1 MWNNET
7 LSIPFCHFSGV
18 SLLYSSTSTLA
29 CRKNSASKDART
41 TLTKKEDSMK
51 RVKLVLLLTMIMMCI
66 VSSYLSA
73 TNSME
78 LGLTLIGE
86 HLRDNFG
93 KSIVAL
99 DYNGDGYQDL
109 IVLSNYAPT
118 SEYDWLTIG
127 KLYIYYGQSDGM
139 FNTEPSMTILRESIV
154 DSMSTFTKLIAA
166 DMNGNGLKDLV
177 IQGTYGYI
185 PPGDVSPIHT
195 FGVHIFYS
203 GPECDSIPD
212 YTYYV
217 PNTGF
222 DTPHPGV
229 LNYLGDVNGDG
240 CDDLGFTESPWITTT
255 TPGHFFDND
264 YYIMYGDPIEPYVEK
279 LGTYQA
285 ETSYFHTIIKGLG
298 DVNNDGCDDIF
309 ISYTDPTSVPSNW
322 TWSNGI
328 IFGGTVIDT
337 TLHFIPI
344 PEDHMYAD
352 AAEGYPIGD
361 INGDGIDDFIGYM
374 SHPGIW
380 LGNNNLDLNIAD
392 IQVNF
397 YISRQA
403 VVYGDFNGDG
413 YADFVLSDD
422 NTPMPQEGQAFLFLG
437 GANPNGVPDLHIRG
451 DDYIWGC
458 YMSAYF
464 GKSMAVA
471 DFNNDGYD
479 DLAISAPYNST
490 TSIQGKV
497 FILLG
502 NPNLSDTTVP
512 TTDEVVEINPVIFNV
527 YPNPAKDILNF
538 EYKNIEDYHNLS
550 IDIYNIKG
558 QKVKEIVLNSKDIKN
573 GTVNTALTNLP
584 SAIYLCRLKS
594 NNQTLNTKKVS
605 VIK

>member
-1 MWNNET
+1 
-7 LSIPFCHFSGV
+7 
-18 SLLYSSTSTLA
+18 
-29 CRKNSASKDART
+29 
-41 TLTKKEDSMK
+41 
-51 RVKLVLLLTMIMMCI
+51 
-66 VSSYLSA
+66 
-73 TNSME
+73 ME

-86 HLRDNFG
+86 QLRDNFG
-93 KSIVAL
+93 KSIVTL

-109 IVLSNYAPT
+109 IVFSNYQTNIEPT
-118 SEYDWLTIG
+118 HLTIG
-127 KLYIYYGQSDGM
+127 KIYIYYGQSDGM
-139 FNTEPSMTILRESIV
+139 FSTEPSKTFLRNCIE
-154 DSMSTFTKLIAA
+154 DSLSVFTKLIAA

-177 IQGTYGYI
+177 IIGAPGYF
-185 PPGDVSPIHT
+185 PPGDVSPLHV
-195 FGVHIFYS
+195 FGLHIFYS

-212 YTYYV
+212 YSYYY
-217 PNTGF
+217 PKTGF
-222 DTPHPGV
+222 DAPENNV
-229 LNYLGDVNGDG
+229 VNYIGDVNGDG
-240 CDDLGFTESPWITTT
+240 CDDLGFTESPWTNETYPAIYN
-255 TPGHFFDND
+255 ND

-285 ETSYFHTIIKGLG
+285 ETRYFYAYINGLG
-298 DVNNDGCDDIF
+298 DVNNDGYDDIF
-309 ISYTDPTSVPSNW
+309 ISYYDRTSVHANW

-328 IFGGTVIDT
+328 IYGGTVIDT

-344 PEDHMYAD
+344 PEDHMYID
-352 AAEGYPIGD
+352 ATRGYPLGD
-361 INGDGIDDFIGYM
+361 FNGDGIDDFIGYM
-374 SHPGIW
+374 AHPGIW

-397 YISRQA
+397 YIGRQA

-413 YADFVLSDD
+413 YTDFVLSDD

-437 GANPNGVPDLHIRG
+437 GPYPNVIPDLHIRG
-451 DDYIWGC
+451 DDYIWGS

-479 DLAISAPYNST
+479 DLAISAPYNSST
-490 TSIQGKV
+490 GIQGKV

-538 EYKNIEDYHNLS
+538 EYKNIEEYHNLS

>member
-1 MWNNET
+1 
-7 LSIPFCHFSGV
+7 
-18 SLLYSSTSTLA
+18 
-29 CRKNSASKDART
+29 
-41 TLTKKEDSMK
+41 
-51 RVKLVLLLTMIMMCI
+51 
-66 VSSYLSA
+66 
-73 TNSME
+73 
-78 LGLTLIGE
+78 
-86 HLRDNFG
+86 
-93 KSIVAL
+93 
-99 DYNGDGYQDL
+99 
-109 IVLSNYAPT
+109 
-118 SEYDWLTIG
+118 
-127 KLYIYYGQSDGM
+127 
-139 FNTEPSMTILRESIV
+139 
-154 DSMSTFTKLIAA
+154 
-166 DMNGNGLKDLV
+166 
-177 IQGTYGYI
+177 
-185 PPGDVSPIHT
+185 
-195 FGVHIFYS
+195 
-203 GPECDSIPD
+203 

-264 YYIMYGDPIEPYVEK
+264 YYVMYGDPIEPYVEK

-285 ETSYFHTIIKGLG
+285 ETRYFETFINGLG
-298 DVNNDGCDDIF
+298 DVNNDGYDDIF
-309 ISYTDPTSVPSNW
+309 ISYTDRTSVLYNMIR
-322 TWSNGI
+322 SNGI
-328 IFGGTVIDT
+328 VYGGAVIDT
-337 TLHFIPI
+337 TLNFITI
-344 PEDHMYAD
+344 PEDFIDSVHAPK
-352 AAEGYPIGD
+352 GHTIGD
-361 INGDGIDDFIGYM
+361 FNGDGIDDFIGYM
-374 SHPGIW
+374 SRPGIW
-380 LGNNNLDLNIAD
+380 FGNNNLDLNIAD
-392 IQVNF
+392 IQVNSHMTF
-397 YISRQA
+397 NMA

-422 NTPMPQEGQAFLFLG
+422 NTFMPQEGQAFLFLG
-437 GANPNGVPDLHIRG
+437 GPYPNVVPDLHIRG
-451 DDYIWGC
+451 DDYIWGI

-464 GKSMAVA
+464 GKSMTVA

-479 DLAISAPYNST
+479 DLAISAPYDSAT
-490 TSIQGKV
+490 IQGKV

-538 EYKNIEDYHNLS
+538 EYKNIENYHNLS

-573 GTVNTALTNLP
+573 GTVNTTLTNLP

>member
-1 MWNNET
+1 MQTRVFAQQNH
-7 LSIPFCHFSGV
+7 C
-18 SLLYSSTSTLA
+18 STSSLA
-29 CRKNSASKDART
+29 CRKDNASKDART
-41 TLTKKEDSMK
+41 TLTKKEDFMK

-66 VSSYLSA
+66 VSSNLSA

-86 HLRDNFG
+86 HHRDNFG

-109 IVLSNYAPT
+109 IVLSNYQTNLEPT
-118 SEYDWLTIG
+118 NRSKG
-127 KLYIYYGQSDGM
+127 KIYIYYGQPEGM
-139 FNTEPSMTILRESIV
+139 FSTEPSMTFLRHSIV
-154 DSMSTFTKLIAA
+154 DSLSNYRKLMAA

-177 IQGTYGYI
+177 IIGEPGYI
-185 PPGDVSPIHT
+185 TPDEGLPIHT
-195 FGVHIFYS
+195 FGLHIFYS
-203 GPECDSIPD
+203 GPECDSF
-212 YTYYV
+212 
-217 PNTGF
+217 PNYSYNFYHTGY
-222 DTPHPGV
+222 DTAELNV
-229 LNYLGDVNGDG
+229 VNYLGDVNGDG
-240 CDDLGFTESPWITTT
+240 CDDLGFTESPWINATF
-255 TPGHFFDND
+255 PAIYNNDN
-264 YYIMYGDPIEPYVEK
+264 YIMYGDPIEPYVEK

-285 ETSYFHTIIKGLG
+285 ETRYYETFINGLG
-298 DVNNDGCDDIF
+298 DVNNDGYDDIM
-309 ISYTDPTSVPSNW
+309 ISYQDRTSVISDY
-322 TWSNGI
+322 SFSHGI
-328 IFGGTVIDT
+328 IYGGAVIDT
-337 TLHFIPI
+337 TLHKITI
-344 PEDHMYAD
+344 PEGLMYGQTARGH
-352 AAEGYPIGD
+352 AIGD
-361 INGDGIDDFIGYM
+361 FNGDGIDDFIGYM
-374 SHPGIW
+374 CNPGIW
-380 LGNNNLDLNIAD
+380 FGSNYLDLNIAN
-392 IQVNF
+392 IQSNE
-397 YISRQA
+397 YSGSNA
-403 VVYGDFNGDG
+403 VIVYGDFNGDG
-413 YADFVLSDD
+413 YDDFVLS
-422 NTPMPQEGQAFLFLG
+422 NSSTPMPQEGHAFLFLG

-464 GKSMAVA
+464 GISMAVA

-512 TTDEVVEINPVIFNV
+512 ATDEVVEINPVIFNV

-538 EYKNIEDYHNLS
+538 EYKNIENYHNLS
-550 IDIYNIKG
+550 IDIFNIKG